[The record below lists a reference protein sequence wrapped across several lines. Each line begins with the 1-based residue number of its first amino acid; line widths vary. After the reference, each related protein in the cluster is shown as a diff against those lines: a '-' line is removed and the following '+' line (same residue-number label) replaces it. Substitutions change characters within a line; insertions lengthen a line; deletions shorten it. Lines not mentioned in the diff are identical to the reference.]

1 MVIYIRF
8 VLFHQG
14 PNRGII
20 QTMLV
25 LTAICCYLFWLAVY
39 LFQMYPLIGPMVK
52 TSTIKSMKWT
62 WASNATQSQWFFSS
76 RPFFML
82 SKAAGLSVI
91 LLLLFTYLTQSPRLR
106 SGSQCPSIKSVTFIS
121 FGYAVVFAGLKYSYF
136 VCCWFVLYCII

>member
-1 MVIYIRF
+1 MASEVEITLIVVSLIWLVVGGVIPFLIPK
-8 VLFHQG
+8 G

-62 WASNATQSQWFFSS
+62 WASNATQSQ
-76 RPFFML
+76 
-82 SKAAGLSVI
+82 
-91 LLLLFTYLTQSPRLR
+91 
-106 SGSQCPSIKSVTFIS
+106 
-121 FGYAVVFAGLKYSYF
+121 
-136 VCCWFVLYCII
+136 